1 MDYINKKSTFSAV
14 HRELRLIKKVVCEPI
29 IIDPLYNYYP
39 RRFLKYARPIRIIIT
54 QWDSIT
60 NQWEIL
66 TEEQL
71 ESSFSQ
77 LTAEMQFVLKRLESE
92 EQEVIRLEEKTNKL
106 LAQKLFKSFKKIDGD
121 KNKD

>member
-1 MDYINKKSTFSAV
+1 MNKK
-14 HRELRLIKKVVCEPI
+14 IKTLLSENIRQYLQEQHNVI
-29 IIDPLYNYYP
+29 ATSIDFWEE
-39 RRFLKYARPIRIIIT
+39 RM
-54 QWDSIT
+54 DSIV
-60 NQWEIL
+60 NKMNELDSDQNL
-66 TEEQL
+66 YSEEQL

>member
-1 MDYINKKSTFSAV
+1 MNKKIKTLLSEDIRQYLVEQHDLIRNSIDFWEERMDSV
-14 HRELRLIKKVVCEPI
+14 VNRMNEL
-29 IIDPLYNYYP
+29 DSNQNLY
-39 RRFLKYARPIRIIIT
+39 
-54 QWDSIT
+54 S
-60 NQWEIL
+60 
-66 TEEQL
+66 EEQL